1 MVQHLCQA
9 IEDACRAAGIT
20 PVQTINSA
28 VAAACAYGLDK
39 PAGKHKQA
47 SQLNASCRWCSHSF
61 PCPAATANATSA
73 TQTAAKHVMVFDMGG
88 ASLNVSILQVF
99 PASGLMRVVGSACDE
114 NLGGR
119 HLDAEL
125 VR

>member
-1 MVQHLCQA
+1 MPLVLTQ
-9 IEDACRAAGIT
+9 
-20 PVQTINSA
+20 
-28 VAAACAYGLDK
+28 
-39 PAGKHKQA
+39 
-47 SQLNASCRWCSHSF
+47 F